1 MSRTWDER
9 FLSLAKFVSQW
20 SKDPSTKVGA
30 VIANGKI
37 IVSLGFNGFPSKI
50 PDDDKLFD
58 RSKKYP
64 RVVHAE
70 MNAILFAKRDLT
82 DHSIYTYPLLPCDD
96 CAKHIVQTG
105 ITRVI
110 SPKELAPVK
119 EGSHYRKKELMSI
132 SVDIFN
138 EAGVE
143 VLLL

>member
-50 PDDDKLFD
+50 PDDEKLFD
-58 RSKKYP
+58 RKKKYP

-82 DHSIYTYPLLPCDD
+82 GHSIYTYPLLPCEE

-110 SPKELAPVK
+110 SPEQLLPMK
-119 EGSHYRKKELMSI
+119 EGSHYRKEETKSAAMEILQ
-132 SVDIFN
+132 
-138 EAGVE
+138 EGQVE
-143 VLLL
+143 IVLL